1 MPQSAGRA
9 LRVELYGIAV
19 AVVVVAVRL
28 DERIRFQSEIQEGIL
43 QRMQRP
49 QIVQNNLNHQ
59 SVVVE
64 SEQTRLVREVA
75 KKNGWIDGNV
85 SGTESATSNKAK

>member
-1 MPQSAGRA
+1 
-9 LRVELYGIAV
+9 
-19 AVVVVAVRL
+19 
-28 DERIRFQSEIQEGIL
+28 L